1 MNEVFTGIQ
10 NRLFFCRKMN
20 MQHIIRDNVEHEL
33 LPTKQNLKT
42 KNEGNYVFAD
52 PNENGN

>member
-1 MNEVFTGIQ
+1 MKYSQGSKIG
-10 NRLFFCRKMN
+10 FFCRKMN

-42 KNEGNYVFAD
+42 KTGGNYVFAD
-52 PNENGN
+52 PDENGN